1 MDQGVPDGLDLRRDD
16 GQHGGIDPVK
26 LVEAAPRPA
35 LREARENL
43 PHGLGRKR
51 GQGEGGFHLQNCRR
65 RTGRQSR
72 QSLHRQRG
80 GQPASLPTGL
90 SSKTS
95 ETPRGPV
102 PTLKTSRIK
111 DFNLKPDLWLFL
123 KS

>member
-51 GQGEGGFHLQNCRR
+51 GQGEGGFHLQNCR
-65 RTGRQSR
+65 
-72 QSLHRQRG
+72 
-80 GQPASLPTGL
+80 
-90 SSKTS
+90 
-95 ETPRGPV
+95 
-102 PTLKTSRIK
+102 
-111 DFNLKPDLWLFL
+111 
-123 KS
+123 